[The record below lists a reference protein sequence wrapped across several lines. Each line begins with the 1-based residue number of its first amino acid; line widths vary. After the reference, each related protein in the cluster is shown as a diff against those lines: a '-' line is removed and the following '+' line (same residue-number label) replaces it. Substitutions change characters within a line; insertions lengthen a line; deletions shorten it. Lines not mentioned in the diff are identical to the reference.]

1 MLTKSKGIGLFG
13 VIFFVISGMIG
24 FDGLSAT
31 AAVGPSTFGW
41 WAIIIVLFLIPN
53 ILMISE
59 LGTAFPTE
67 GAVYDWA
74 HQGLGPRFGAR
85 VGWYYWINVPFWM
98 PAVYLIAAGIIAE
111 LFYPDMPIW
120 MMSAIAI
127 AMVWGTVFVCNA
139 SVEFGNVIN
148 ILGGSSKIIV
158 LLGLIIGGIFFI
170 GRHGAATEISL
181 SAMMPKFDAGFRY
194 APTLV
199 YLIVGAETIACMGS
213 ALRNP
218 RRDIPVGLLI
228 ALILILGLYSLAIG
242 AMMSAIPST
251 DLSIVSGITQSFE
264 VLFGDLAYGHV
275 IASLMSFIA
284 IVALITYIV
293 PWLMAASRAA
303 AEGAEAGEMP
313 AILGYRN
320 DKGSPEGANMLTG
333 IIATLALII
342 YGFIAGSADDLFWGL
357 FAFAS
362 FLLFVT
368 YFFLLAAFIGLR
380 KKFPDKPRPFKVPG
394 GMPVAWAIVLT
405 QGFVLLV
412 SCVVFVFPDI
422 TLGVIDINESGPT
435 IVGIVCAVIVIEY
448 SIHRHI
454 GPQRSKNETDQESAR

>member
-1 MLTKSKGIGLFG
+1 MLSKRKGIGLFG

-127 AMVWGTVFVCNA
+127 AMVWGTVFICNA

-158 LLGLIIGGIFFI
+158 LLGLIIGGVYFI
-170 GRHGAATEISL
+170 GRHGPATEINL
-181 SAMMPKFDAGFRY
+181 AAMVPQFDASFRY

-199 YLIVGAETIACMGS
+199 YLIVGAETITCMGS

-218 RRDIPVGLLI
+218 RHDVPLGLLV
-228 ALILILGLYSLAIG
+228 ALILILALYSLAIG
-242 AMMSAIPST
+242 AMMSAIPSE

-275 IASLMSFIA
+275 IASVMSFIA

-293 PWLMAASRAA
+293 PWLMAASRSA
-303 AEGAEAGEMP
+303 AEGADAGEMP
-313 AILGYRN
+313 AILGHRN
-320 DKGSPEGANMLTG
+320 EKGSPEGANMMTG

-342 YGFIAGSADDLFWGL
+342 YGFMAGSADDLFWSL

-380 KKFPDKPRPFKVPG
+380 RKFPDAERPFKVPG
-394 GMPVAWAIVLT
+394 GMPVAWAIVLM
-405 QGFVLLV
+405 QGFVLAV

-422 TLGVIDINESGPT
+422 MSGYIDLNESGPT
-435 IVGIVCAVIVIEY
+435 MVGIICAVVIIEY
-448 SIHRHI
+448 SIKKRI
-454 GPQRSKNETDQESAR
+454 RPQAETSQTKAR